1 MYGFYQIG
9 LIKWLHDVVIAVGA
23 VNGSSRLIRECGYIS
38 FYGYFPMAGVG
49 ELKRVDNLIS
59 WSDAVDSLEKVI
71 PKHFEDYKGYSK
83 IVFND
88 VRLTY
93 FRTLTENGQYKVMP
107 VYVFSQV
114 EEYDVNQP
122 IQLIII
128 DARDGTEVNVMQDE
142 SRKGMVN

>member
-1 MYGFYQIG
+1 
-9 LIKWLHDVVIAVGA
+9 
-23 VNGSSRLIRECGYIS
+23 
-38 FYGYFPMAGVG
+38 
-49 ELKRVDNLIS
+49 
-59 WSDAVDSLEKVI
+59 
-71 PKHFEDYKGYSK
+71 
-83 IVFND
+83 
-88 VRLTY
+88 
-93 FRTLTENGQYKVMP
+93 MP